1 MIIVFLFVARLQIKI
16 FACKIVGLQCM
27 TDFNIAEYVTFSTN
41 SENKLSTQTDAFLKL
56 TTDANNGL
64 TTGANNGLT
73 TGANG
78 LTTCSNRIPFEFL
91 NDVNDQ
97 LQKQITKSIHPS
109 QDRQQ
114 RVIVTYEFFL
124 ELYRII
130 IGTCLITFVPQTC
143 GDQICRIMQN
153 VFIGKYL
160 YDIAFYMNIFT
171 LCCFMVLYVIEMV
184 RENYLIQYLEV
195 NLTLPFDNFSVGEV
209 IQRLDVKKKEMILK
223 IDHYHVCSGYFCM
236 FFFMVNTFFSGSVIL
251 VYSFNN
257 KTITG
262 FITNILFLMIKLRRI
277 YIMVHSDKNT
287 FYSAFMSQFVQF
299 NDLDP
304 HEKRLLD
311 LQQKNTE
318 YNLEHSLENDSF
330 SLEIENDIEFNYD
343 EVFDHHNTIE

>member
-1 MIIVFLFVARLQIKI
+1 
-16 FACKIVGLQCM
+16 M
-27 TDFNIAEYVTFSTN
+27 TDYNIAEYVTFSTN
-41 SENKLSTQTDAFLKL
+41 SENKLNTQTDVNSLAS
-56 TTDANNGL
+56 
-64 TTGANNGLT
+64 
-73 TGANG
+73 
-78 LTTCSNRIPFEFL
+78 CSNRIPFEFL
-91 NDVNDQ
+91 SDVNDQ
-97 LQKQITKSIHPS
+97 FQKQITKSIHPS

-143 GDQICRIMQN
+143 GDQICRMMQN
-153 VFIGKYL
+153 LFIGKYL

-195 NLTLPFDNFSVGEV
+195 NQTLPFDNFSVGEV
-209 IQRLDVKKKEMILK
+209 IQKLDIKKKELILK

-236 FFFMVNTFFSGSVIL
+236 FFFMVNTLFSGSVIFIF
-251 VYSFNN
+251 SFNN

-277 YIMVHSDKNT
+277 YIMVHSDKNI
-287 FYSAFMSQFVQF
+287 FYSAFMSQFLQF

-311 LQQKNTE
+311 LQQKNNK
-318 YNLEHSLENDSF
+318 YLEHSIGNESVF
-330 SLEIENDIEFNYD
+330 LEITNDIEFNYD
-343 EVFDHHNTIE
+343 EVFEQNNEVD